1 MGFDNM
7 GNTNID
13 EENRKIIKLVTE
25 KVKEICH
32 NKHYEFTENQS
43 PVIIDLCTGEINRD
57 IDNIGGDDEW

>member
-1 MGFDNM
+1 MGIDNM

-13 EENRKIIKLVTE
+13 EENRRIIKLVTE
-25 KVKEICH
+25 KVKEICR

-43 PVIIDLCTGEINRD
+43 PVIINLCTGEIGRD